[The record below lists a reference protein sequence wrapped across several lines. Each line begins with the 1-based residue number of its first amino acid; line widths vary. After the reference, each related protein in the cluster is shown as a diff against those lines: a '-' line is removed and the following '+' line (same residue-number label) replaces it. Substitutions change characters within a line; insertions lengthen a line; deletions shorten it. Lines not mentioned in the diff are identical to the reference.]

1 MISAI
6 KVDLEDN
13 GLGGVHHRTLRSLGW
28 LNYKTSNGSKPKRC
42 QHTTMESFNSRFKG
56 ENKSLFHEAANIWE
70 LGRLIAQQIEYHNT
84 RRRHSRW
91 GTQRRSTT
99 SSRRRSCHGQ
109 PLA

>member
-42 QHTTMESFNSRFKG
+42 QHSSLPSR
-56 ENKSLFHEAANIWE
+56 
-70 LGRLIAQQIEYHNT
+70 T
-84 RRRHSRW
+84 RRVSTCVCRPSA
-91 GTQRRSTT
+91 TT
-99 SSRRRSCHGQ
+99 SRARIRPRWVTRSRTR
-109 PLA
+109 

>member
-42 QHTTMESFNSRFKG
+42 QHLAEDQTNRLASRVLRFRMDK
-56 ENKSLFHEAANIWE
+56 
-70 LGRLIAQQIEYHNT
+70 R
-84 RRRHSRW
+84 
-91 GTQRRSTT
+91 TT
-99 SSRRRSCHGQ
+99 SHPRLQKTIRQGV
-109 PLA
+109 P

>member
-42 QHTTMESFNSRFKG
+42 QH
-56 ENKSLFHEAANIWE
+56 
-70 LGRLIAQQIEYHNT
+70 QQ
-84 RRRHSRW
+84 RVKQVACSMF
-91 GTQRRSTT
+91 
-99 SSRRRSCHGQ
+99 
-109 PLA
+109 

>member
-42 QHTTMESFNSRFKG
+42 QQ
-56 ENKSLFHEAANIWE
+56 
-70 LGRLIAQQIEYHNT
+70 LGRQSN
-84 RRRHSRW
+84 R
-91 GTQRRSTT
+91 
-99 SSRRRSCHGQ
+99 
-109 PLA
+109 

>member
-42 QHTTMESFNSRFKG
+42 QHHQCSFDLVVWVTLRI
-56 ENKSLFHEAANIWE
+56 LPQLALLTE
-70 LGRLIAQQIEYHNT
+70 LQSCTYQLNPSSHGPAQP
-84 RRRHSRW
+84 
-91 GTQRRSTT
+91 
-99 SSRRRSCHGQ
+99 SC
-109 PLA
+109 

>member
-42 QHTTMESFNSRFKG
+42 QHELVSTAPSHLRAHSTLSDESVEDLLQESVISG
-56 ENKSLFHEAANIWE
+56 GAPSQL
-70 LGRLIAQQIEYHNT
+70 LPSDPLLINL
-84 RRRHSRW
+84 
-91 GTQRRSTT
+91 STYRT
-99 SSRRRSCHGQ
+99 
-109 PLA
+109 

>member
-42 QHTTMESFNSRFKG
+42 QHQTRNERPPRMVLELS
-56 ENKSLFHEAANIWE
+56 SLQTHFASPNM
-70 LGRLIAQQIEYHNT
+70 
-84 RRRHSRW
+84 
-91 GTQRRSTT
+91 
-99 SSRRRSCHGQ
+99 
-109 PLA
+109 

>member
-42 QHTTMESFNSRFKG
+42 QQLPAVG
-56 ENKSLFHEAANIWE
+56 LAARVGSG
-70 LGRLIAQQIEYHNT
+70 LLPPM
-84 RRRHSRW
+84 RHADLRISC
-91 GTQRRSTT
+91 ST
-99 SSRRRSCHGQ
+99 G
-109 PLA
+109 